1 MDFSNIDLNTFWHYK
16 EEFGYFLSGLTA
28 IGFAKIGYD
37 VWKGGQFIADVLS
50 DVPITRLQ
58 AYRKML
64 TAVWHAKALVI
75 DFKAQRLA
83 AARYIAEL
91 EILMPDLKRLN
102 RVDYDP
108 KDFDRIQ
115 ANWERLD
122 AERKKLKRTLF
133 RSHFAS
139 QRFGVAKW
147 LWLGFVGLFSRTGE
161 KPTEP
166 MATNIPITDIP
177 SLDDSRTL
185 IKHYFDALE
194 ELGEATES
202 SFIST
207 AEFRI
212 GYLAP
217 LYLLTGLINRFGE
230 EEGWKLILNNY
241 GRLIERDR
249 EVYSAELVELRSFL
263 FNCWL
268 LWGPSISPC
277 GCERWEC
284 AQHNARND
292 VILQYGFGDEN
303 NSIDVLIKGGKNAAA
318 VRKIKDRLN
327 SMDNTQR
334 KSEFNPIATMAA
346 PFSIK
351 GTFRWGPILGD
362 QVPPAQ
368 KSLQGGETTGRIV
381 LECESNS
388 INEVDTAVS
397 SKYYS
402 AYIWIMFSIETMDG
416 KDFFPDARWKNLLV
430 YFEHGNIAEAATFQT
445 LKESLVTKACSS
457 IAEILKR
464 TADRNR
470 LRIKYAC
477 ALDDSF
483 CCPEKRIMFQPKGG
497 ILEGS
502 IEHKKETRLV
512 EIMAEMI
519 RRHPEEILRSGRL
532 LMPSTD
538 VPEGPNP
545 YGSCMLPEI
554 VDEFYLDLRR
564 PDVPSAPAT
573 PTAQAAS
580 PQQRERV
587 DA

>member
-1 MDFSNIDLNTFWHYK
+1 MDFSIADI
-16 EEFGYFLSGLTA
+16 LSAIWEYRGH
-28 IGFAKIGYD
+28 IGFVLGGITLAKIGYD
-37 VWKGGQFIADVLS
+37 VWKGGRFIAQVLS
-50 DVPITRLQ
+50 DVPVTRVQ

-64 TAVWHAKALVI
+64 TAFRHAKTLVI

-91 EILMPDLKRLN
+91 EILIPDLKRLN

-108 KDFDRIQ
+108 KDFDQIQ

-122 AERKKLKRTLF
+122 AERKELKRALF
-133 RSHFAS
+133 RAHFAS
-139 QRFGVAKW
+139 QRFGVGKW
-147 LWLGFVGLFSRTGE
+147 LWLSIVRLFSRT
-161 KPTEP
+161 TERP
-166 MATNIPITDIP
+166 KEQMATNIPITDIP
-177 SLDDSRTL
+177 SLDDSRAL

-194 ELGEATES
+194 DLGEATDS

-277 GCERWEC
+277 GCERWQC

-303 NSIDVLIKGGKNAAA
+303 NSIDVLIKGGKDAAA

-327 SMDNTQR
+327 SVDNTQR

-368 KSLQGGETTGRIV
+368 KSLQGGATTGRIV
-381 LECESNS
+381 LECNSESV
-388 INEVDTAVS
+388 NEVDTAAS

-402 AYIWIMFSIETMDG
+402 AYIWIMFCIETLDG
-416 KDFFPDARWKNLLV
+416 KPFFPDARWKNLLV
-430 YFEHGNIAEAATFQT
+430 YFEHGNIAEPTTFQT

-464 TADRNR
+464 TADGNR
-470 LRIKYAC
+470 LRIKYVC

-483 CCPEKRIMFQPKGG
+483 CCPDSGIMFQPQKG
-497 ILEGS
+497 ILEGLS
-502 IEHKKETRLV
+502 VHKKETRLV
-512 EIMAEMI
+512 EIMAEMVG
-519 RRHPEEILRSGRL
+519 RHSEEVLRSGRL
-532 LMPSTD
+532 IMPSTTR
-538 VPEGPNP
+538 PEGPNP

-564 PDVPSAPAT
+564 PNMPAPAA
-573 PTAQAAS
+573 PTAQAVS
-580 PQQRERV
+580 PQRRERV
-587 DA
+587 EA

>member
-1 MDFSNIDLNTFWHYK
+1 MDFNLNTLWHYK
-16 EEFGYFLSGLTA
+16 EEIGYFFTGLTV
-28 IGFAKIGYD
+28 IGSAKIGYD
-37 VWKGGQFIADVLS
+37 VWKGGQFIGDVLS
-50 DVPITRLQ
+50 DVGITRVQ

-64 TAVWHAKALVI
+64 NAFWHAKTLVI

-102 RVDYDP
+102 RIDYDP

-115 ANWERLD
+115 ASWEKLA
-122 AERKKLKRTLF
+122 AERRELKRALF
-133 RSHFAS
+133 SSHFAS
-139 QRFGVAKW
+139 QRFGVGKW
-147 LWLGFVGLFSRTGE
+147 LWLGIVGMFSPASE
-161 KPTEP
+161 QPKEQI
-166 MATNIPITDIP
+166 ATNIPITDIP

-194 ELGEATES
+194 ELGEATDS

-217 LYLLTGLINRFGE
+217 LYLITGLINRFGE
-230 EEGWKLILNNY
+230 EEGWNLILNNY
-241 GRLIERDR
+241 ARLIERDR
-249 EVYSAELVELRSFL
+249 EAYSEELVELRSFL

-277 GCERWEC
+277 SCKRWEC
-284 AQHNARND
+284 EQHNAKND

-303 NSIDVLIKGGKNAAA
+303 NSIDVLIKGGKVAAEA
-318 VRKIKDRLN
+318 RKIRDRLN
-327 SMDNTQR
+327 SMSNTQR
-334 KSEFNPIATMAA
+334 KSEYNPIAVMAA

-368 KSLQGGETTGRIV
+368 KSIQGGATTGRIV
-381 LECESNS
+381 LECLSESVNQA
-388 INEVDTAVS
+388 ETEAS

-402 AYIWIMFSIETMDG
+402 AYLWIMFRIETMDG

-430 YFEHGNIAEAATFQT
+430 YFEHGNIAEPTTFQT
-445 LKESLVTKACSS
+445 LKESLVNKACSS

-464 TADRNR
+464 TADQTR
-470 LRIKYAC
+470 LRIRYVC

-483 CCPEKRIMFQPKGG
+483 CCPESGIVFPPEKG

-502 IEHKKETRLV
+502 SVHKKETRLV
-512 EIMAEMI
+512 DIMAEMM
-519 RRHPEEILRSGRL
+519 RRHPEQILRSDRL
-532 LMPSTD
+532 LMPATTRPDGS
-538 VPEGPNP
+538 NP

-554 VDEFYLDLRR
+554 VEEFYRDLRR
-564 PDVPSAPAT
+564 PDVPLPAAQAISAP
-573 PTAQAAS
+573 
-580 PQQRERV
+580 QRAPVE
-587 DA
+587 A

>member
-1 MDFSNIDLNTFWHYK
+1 MDFSIADNLSSIWEYK
-16 EEFGYFLSGLTA
+16 GHIGLVLGGIT
-28 IGFAKIGYD
+28 IAKIGYD
-37 VWKGGQFIADVLS
+37 VRKGGRFIAHVLS
-50 DVPITRLQ
+50 DVPVTRVQ

-64 TAVWHAKALVI
+64 TAFRHAKTLVI

-91 EILMPDLKRLN
+91 EILLPDLKRLN

-108 KDFDRIQ
+108 KDFDQIQ

-122 AERKKLKRTLF
+122 AERKELKRALF

-139 QRFGVAKW
+139 QRFGVGKW
-147 LWLGFVGLFSRTGE
+147 LWLSLVRLFSRGE
-161 KPTEP
+161 KPKEQ

-202 SFIST
+202 AFVST

-249 EVYSAELVELRSFL
+249 EVYSGELVELRSFL

-277 GCERWEC
+277 GCERWQC

-303 NSIDVLIKGGKNAAA
+303 NSIDVLIKGGKDAAA

-368 KSLQGGETTGRIV
+368 KSLQGGATTGRIV
-381 LECESNS
+381 LECNSESV
-388 INEVDTAVS
+388 NEVDTAAS

-402 AYIWIMFSIETMDG
+402 AYIWIMFCIERMDG
-416 KDFFPDARWKNLLV
+416 KPFFPEARWKNLLV
-430 YFEHGNIAEAATFQT
+430 YFEHGNIAEPTTFQT

-464 TADRNR
+464 SADQNR
-470 LRIKYAC
+470 LRIRYVC

-483 CCPEKRIMFQPKGG
+483 CCPDSGIMFQPQKG

-502 IEHKKETRLV
+502 SVHKKETRLV
-512 EIMAEMI
+512 EIMAEMVG
-519 RRHPEEILRSGRL
+519 RHPEEVLRSGRL
-532 LMPSTD
+532 LMPSTAR
-538 VPEGPNP
+538 PEGPNP

-564 PDVPSAPAT
+564 PDVPAPAA

-580 PQQRERV
+580 PQRRERV
-587 DA
+587 EA

>member
-1 MDFSNIDLNTFWHYK
+1 MDFNIASIVSTIWEYK
-16 EEFGYFLSGLTA
+16 GHIGLLLA
-28 IGFAKIGYD
+28 IIGFIKIGYD
-37 VWKGGQFIADVLS
+37 VLKGGRFIAQVLS
-50 DVPITRLQ
+50 DVPITPVQ

-64 TAVWHAKALVI
+64 TAIWHAKALVI

-108 KDFDRIQ
+108 KDFAKIQ

-133 RSHFAS
+133 VSHFAS

-147 LWLGFVGLFSRTGE
+147 LWLSIVGLFSRTE
-161 KPTEP
+161 KPEEQT
-166 MATNIPITDIP
+166 ATNIPITDIP

-194 ELGEATES
+194 ELGEAAES
-202 SFIST
+202 SFVST
-207 AEFRI
+207 AEFGI

-249 EVYSAELVELRSFL
+249 EAYSAELVELRSFL

-277 GCERWEC
+277 GCERWQC

-327 SMDNTQR
+327 SIGNTQR

-368 KSLQGGETTGRIV
+368 KSLQGGATTGRIV
-381 LECESNS
+381 LECNSESV
-388 INEVDTAVS
+388 NEVDTAAS

-402 AYIWIMFSIETMDG
+402 AYIWIMFCIETLDG
-416 KDFFPDARWKNLLV
+416 RPFFPDARWKNLLV

-464 TADRNR
+464 TVDRNR

-502 IEHKKETRLV
+502 IEHRKETRLV
-512 EIMAEMI
+512 EIMAEMV

-564 PDVPSAPAT
+564 PDVPSPAAPA
-573 PTAQAAS
+573 AQVVS
-580 PQQRERV
+580 PQRRERV
-587 DA
+587 EA

>member
-1 MDFSNIDLNTFWHYK
+1 MDFSNIDLNTLWHYK
-16 EEFGYFLSGLTA
+16 EEIGYFFTGLTA

-37 VWKGGQFIADVLS
+37 VWKGGQFIGQVLS
-50 DVPITRLQ
+50 DVPITRVQ

-64 TAVWHAKALVI
+64 TAFWHAKTLVI
-75 DFKAQRLA
+75 DFQAQRLA

-102 RVDYDP
+102 KVDYDP

-115 ANWERLD
+115 ASWEKLD
-122 AERKKLKRTLF
+122 AGRKDLKRALF
-133 RSHFAS
+133 RAHFAS

-147 LWLGFVGLFSRTGE
+147 LWLGLVRMFSPSQERPKE
-161 KPTEP
+161 QIS
-166 MATNIPITDIP
+166 TNIPITDIP

-194 ELGEATES
+194 ELGEAVES

-207 AEFRI
+207 AEFSI

-241 GRLIERDR
+241 ARLIQDDR
-249 EVYSAELVELRSFL
+249 KVYSEELVELRSFL

-277 GCERWEC
+277 GCERWQC
-284 AQHNARND
+284 AQHNAKND

-303 NSIDVLIKGGKNAAA
+303 NSIDVLIKGGKDAAQ

-327 SMDNTQR
+327 SIGNTQR

-368 KSLQGGETTGRIV
+368 KALQGGETTGRIV

-388 INEVDTAVS
+388 VNEVDTAVS

-402 AYIWIMFSIETMDG
+402 AYIWIMFCIETLDG
-416 KDFFPDARWKNLLV
+416 RPFFPDARWKNLLV
-430 YFEHGNIAEAATFQT
+430 YFEHGNIAEPTTFQT

-464 TADRNR
+464 TADQKR
-470 LRIKYAC
+470 LQIKYVC

-483 CCPEKRIMFQPKGG
+483 CCPESGIVFPPVKG

-502 IEHKKETRLV
+502 SEHKKETRLV

-519 RRHPEEILRSGRL
+519 NRHPEQILRSDRL
-532 LMPSTD
+532 LMPSTTR
-538 VPEGPNP
+538 PEGPNA

-554 VDEFYLDLRR
+554 VEEFYRDLRR
-564 PDVPSAPAT
+564 PDVPSPVTPAVS
-573 PTAQAAS
+573 AQ
-580 PQQRERV
+580 PRERV
-587 DA
+587 EA